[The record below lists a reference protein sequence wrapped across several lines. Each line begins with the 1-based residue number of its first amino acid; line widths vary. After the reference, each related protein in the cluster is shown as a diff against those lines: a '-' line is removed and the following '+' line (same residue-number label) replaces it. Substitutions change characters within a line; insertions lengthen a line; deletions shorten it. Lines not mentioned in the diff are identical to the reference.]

1 MKSFWP
7 FRIERTTMLRKLI
20 LLAGAPVML
29 ALTAAA
35 FAGNE
40 NGTGSL
46 FITKD
51 FAHIRQWPGT
61 DRPLIGAIPPAAR
74 VTVDHCSAVS
84 SVGWCEV
91 SYQGTTGYVR
101 SSLLQSL
108 PSVVKVRPTF
118 LLQARK
124 DYTQAQSALEAAKQ
138 SLSQLR
144 QTQAQQSKS
153 AIAKT
158 GSWIE
163 PQALWQN
170 IRAAEQNLAFAQ
182 EQERQARARLDNA
195 EDRARAMWETKWSRT
210 HQPSRP
216 SWWQWW

>member
-1 MKSFWP
+1 
-7 FRIERTTMLRKLI
+7 MLRKLT
-20 LLAGAPVML
+20 LPAAAPVML

-40 NGTGSL
+40 TGAGSL

-51 FAHIRQWPGT
+51 FAHIRQGPGT
-61 DRPLIGAIPPAAR
+61 NWPLIGAIPPAAR
-74 VTVDHCSAVS
+74 VTVDHCSIVS

-108 PSVVKVRPTF
+108 PSAAKVRPKF

-124 DYTQAQSALEAAKQ
+124 DYEQSQTALEAAKH
-138 SLSQLR
+138 SLSQLQ
-144 QTQAQQSKS
+144 QTEAQQSKS
-153 AIAKT
+153 AIANT

-163 PQALWQN
+163 PQALWQKL
-170 IRAAEQNLAFAQ
+170 RAAEQNLAFAQ

-195 EDRARAMWETKWSRT
+195 EDRARAMWETKWSHT
-210 HQPSRP
+210 HQP